1 MDADALIGLIIATA
15 LANRLLLAPLT
26 TAATTSLPALREF
39 ALHGVLVAL
48 VTTLA
53 GAALWSLH
61 AALRPLALLHP
72 TGFLVLPCVAA
83 ATALSAVA
91 LVRWRASL
99 AQARWWLIA
108 CTAAVLNVAP
118 GSATNAGALAGS
130 LWIAFALGAAF
141 AACLLLLSGLESRLQ
156 PRDVPASFRGLP
168 VLLLNA
174 GLLALAC
181 LGLVGIVA

>member
-26 TAATTSLPALREF
+26 TAATPSPPALPEF

-53 GAALWSLH
+53 AAALWSLH
-61 AALRPLALLHP
+61 AALRPLTLLHP
-72 TGFLVLPCVAA
+72 SEFLVLPLVAA
-83 ATALSAVA
+83 TTALSAVA
-91 LVRWRASL
+91 LARWRAPL

-108 CTAAVLNVAP
+108 CTAAVLSAAP
-118 GSATNAGALAGS
+118 GNATDPGTFAGS
-130 LWIAFALGAAF
+130 LWNAFALGGAF

-156 PRDVPASFRGLP
+156 PRDIPVPFRGLP

-181 LGLVGIVA
+181 LGLAGIAA

>member
-1 MDADALIGLIIATA
+1 MEADALIGLIIATS

-26 TAATTSLPALREF
+26 AAAASSPPALREF

-53 GAALWSLH
+53 AAALWPLH
-61 AALRPLALLHP
+61 AALHPLALLHP
-72 TGFLVLPCVAA
+72 DGFLVLPLAAA
-83 ATALSAVA
+83 ATALSAVVLA
-91 LVRWRASL
+91 RWRAPL

-108 CTAAVLNVAP
+108 CTAAVLSAVP
-118 GSATNAGALAGS
+118 GSAAAPGTFAGRV
-130 LWIAFALGAAF
+130 WNAFALGAAF
-141 AACLLLLSGLESRLQ
+141 TACLLLLTGLESRLQ
-156 PRDVPASFRGLP
+156 PRDIPVPFRGLP

-181 LGLVGIVA
+181 LGLAGIAA

>member
-1 MDADALIGLIIATA
+1 MDADALTGLIIATA

-26 TAATTSLPALREF
+26 TSANVSPLALREI

-48 VTTLA
+48 VSTLA
-53 GAALWSLH
+53 GASLWWLH
-61 AALRPLALLHP
+61 AALSPFDLLHP
-72 TGFLVLPCVAA
+72 TGFLVLPLVTA

-91 LVRWRASL
+91 LARWRAPL

-118 GSATNAGALAGS
+118 DSAADPGDFAGS
-130 LWIAFALGAAF
+130 LWNAFALGAAF
-141 AACLLLLSGLESRLQ
+141 AVCLLLLSGLESRLQ
-156 PRDVPASFRGLP
+156 PRDVPVPFRGLP

-181 LGLVGIVA
+181 LGLAGIVA